1 MNKKKNQSQKYSNT
15 NKRNSRMTGT
25 KKRNQNT
32 VRESVYQSP
41 NMQVVEGRHAVREA
55 LLAGKRQVRE
65 VIFSDGVE
73 PASILEDIKQLA
85 DELRVPLH
93 TYTRS
98 KFKSITVTESAQG
111 VLAKC
116 EPLPDLDLED
126 LIEANPKPFILVM
139 DGLMDPRNL
148 GAIIRSGECAGATG
162 ILMPKH
168 RSVRITPTVSKTAQG
183 AIEHIPIAST
193 SGIPKAISK
202 LKESGIWTVGLDI
215 VAETD
220 IYDIQVAT
228 GPIALVLG
236 SEGKGLGRLTRERC
250 DVIAGIPLQ
259 GITESLNV
267 SAASAIACFEIAR
280 QRRSSGEHG

>member
-1 MNKKKNQSQKYSNT
+1 
-15 NKRNSRMTGT
+15 
-25 KKRNQNT
+25 
-32 VRESVYQSP
+32 
-41 NMQVVEGRHAVREA
+41 
-55 LLAGKRQVRE
+55 
-65 VIFSDGVE
+65 
-73 PASILEDIKQLA
+73 
-85 DELRVPLH
+85 
-93 TYTRS
+93 
-98 KFKSITVTESAQG
+98 
-111 VLAKC
+111 
-116 EPLPDLDLED
+116 
-126 LIEANPKPFILVM
+126 
-139 DGLMDPRNL
+139 MDPRNL

-228 GPIALVLG
+228 GPVALVLG